1 MLYKYP
7 YTNLYNL
14 NLDWLIQAVKEL
26 QEVVE
31 PLENVVTSV
40 NGMTGDVELTREIL
54 TQILGGMVSKFNGRD
69 GDVTLTAEDVNRTL
83 IDITWTSDP
92 GDTIDDLTQTE
103 LDALYAS
110 GKRILIFVNNLGV
123 ADQVYFLQ
131 YYDSH
136 AMPQEYS
143 PTAALA
149 GVATF
154 NGLTGNVTA
163 TGADLAT
170 SGTDSATIAESL
182 ANLENTKVPNTRT
195 VNNQPLSANISINAG
210 NIPSQAIAGA
220 TDVEMALGNLNN
232 SKVPNLRSVNGKSLL
247 NDITLNDEDIPSQVV
262 SGQTTVE
269 GVLTDIDTRVSNQS
283 RQIVNLQEG
292 VAIIVNG
299 DTASVAV
306 PVGGY
311 AYIKN
316 NAHGLTEGLYKN
328 TSSSTFPITGGTANS
343 TVFTTIPSGGLNELN
358 NNLAFK
364 TGIYTAGYCDSS
376 NTQFFYNDKV
386 AFFAGDFIKSGG
398 GNIEIETSAW
408 KEVGTV
414 DIKPKNEA
422 RAVLSAGIGS
432 GPYNILLSITPSGIV
447 RLFQTSGNTRTFP
460 ELYFR
465 IFYEV

>member
-26 QEVVE
+26 QEIVE

-40 NGMTGDVELTREIL
+40 NGMTGNVELTREIL

-69 GDVTLTAEDVNRTL
+69 GDVELTAEDVNDTL

-92 GDTIDDLTQTE
+92 GDVIGDLTQTE
-103 LDALYAS
+103 LDQLYIN

-131 YYDSH
+131 YYDNH

-154 NGLTGNVTA
+154 NGQTGNVTA

-170 SGTDSATIAESL
+170 SGTDQTTIAANL

-195 VNNQPLSANISINAG
+195 VNNKPLSTNISINAED
-210 NIPSQAIAGA
+210 IPSQAITGA

-232 SKVPNLRSVNGKSLL
+232 SKVPNSREVNNKSLITS
-247 NDITLNDEDIPSQVV
+247 ITLNDEDIPSQVV

-269 GVLTDIDTRVSNQS
+269 GVLTDLDTRVSNQS
-283 RQIVNLQEG
+283 QQIDDL
-292 VAIIVNG
+292 
-299 DTASVAV
+299 
-306 PVGGY
+306 
-311 AYIKN
+311 
-316 NAHGLTEGLYKN
+316 
-328 TSSSTFPITGGTANS
+328 
-343 TVFTTIPSGGLNELN
+343 
-358 NNLAFK
+358 
-364 TGIYTAGYCDSS
+364 
-376 NTQFFYNDKV
+376 
-386 AFFAGDFIKSGG
+386 
-398 GNIEIETSAW
+398 
-408 KEVGTV
+408 
-414 DIKPKNEA
+414 
-422 RAVLSAGIGS
+422 
-432 GPYNILLSITPSGIV
+432 GPYNGLDSDSTIAALSAAQGKALNTLLTPISATCTRIMPGETVQAIKVTKIGRLCILEGRIYCNQDIQGNFIITNIPESYRPSSDVNFEKDYYYGGKLDKGSIRIGTDGNVETIMGSGIFNASQYYTLNAV
-447 RLFQTSGNTRTFP
+447 WIAAS
-460 ELYFR
+460 
-465 IFYEV
+465 

>member
-283 RQIVNLQEG
+283 RQIDDL
-292 VAIIVNG
+292 
-299 DTASVAV
+299 
-306 PVGGY
+306 
-311 AYIKN
+311 
-316 NAHGLTEGLYKN
+316 
-328 TSSSTFPITGGTANS
+328 
-343 TVFTTIPSGGLNELN
+343 
-358 NNLAFK
+358 
-364 TGIYTAGYCDSS
+364 
-376 NTQFFYNDKV
+376 NDKV
-386 AFFAGDFIKSGG
+386 GDSSLTTTAQ
-398 GNIEIETSAW
+398 NLSDAVNELDSELTRETNSFQLTNGQTITIYKYGRIVFCSIYVSTSNPIPVTTSW
-408 KEVGTV
+408 TTVGTIPTGFRPPSPLYLADNLTLSLKWFIGTNGELQV
-414 DIKPKNEA
+414 SYNTA
-422 RAVLSAGIGS
+422 TNASGAV
-432 GPYNILLSITPSGIV
+432 ILMYII
-447 RLFQTSGNTRTFP
+447 
-460 ELYFR
+460 
-465 IFYEV
+465 

>member
-1 MLYKYP
+1 MFYKYP

-14 NLDWLIQAVKEL
+14 NLDWLIQSVKEL
-26 QEVVE
+26 QEIVE

-40 NGMTGDVELTREIL
+40 NGMTGNVELTREIL

-69 GDVTLTAEDVNRTL
+69 GDVTLTAEDVNGTL

-103 LDALYAS
+103 LDALYTS

-154 NGLTGNVTA
+154 NGQTGNVTA

-283 RQIVNLQEG
+283 QQIGDLTQLDVTATDLVDAVNVVNDSTVKRAYTQTNMSVVHSNITIMSNRLVIQGNLAFISLAFRIASEG
-292 VAIIVNG
+292 VTDGSTLFQLPSGYSFAYNSIINAIGIRGTNDTKRLIVQTDG
-299 DTASVAV
+299 
-306 PVGGY
+306 
-311 AYIKN
+311 AYIKAWVN
-316 NAHGLTEGLYKN
+316 Q
-328 TSSSTFPITGGTANS
+328 ANPEDAIFIINF
-343 TVFTTIPSGGLNELN
+343 V
-358 NNLAFK
+358 
-364 TGIYTAGYCDSS
+364 
-376 NTQFFYNDKV
+376 TQ
-386 AFFAGDFIKSGG
+386 
-398 GNIEIETSAW
+398 
-408 KEVGTV
+408 
-414 DIKPKNEA
+414 
-422 RAVLSAGIGS
+422 
-432 GPYNILLSITPSGIV
+432 IV
-447 RLFQTSGNTRTFP
+447 TQ
-460 ELYFR
+460 
-465 IFYEV
+465 

>member
-1 MLYKYP
+1 MFYKYP

-40 NGMTGDVELTREIL
+40 NGMTGNVELTREIL
-54 TQILGGMVSKFNGRD
+54 TQILGDMVSKFNGRD
-69 GDVTLTAEDVNRTL
+69 GDVTLTAEDVNGTL

-131 YYDSH
+131 YYDNH

-154 NGLTGNVTA
+154 NGQTGNVTA

-170 SGTDSATIAESL
+170 SETDSTTIAANL

-195 VNNQPLSANISINAG
+195 VNNQPLSANVSINAG
-210 NIPSQAIAGA
+210 NVPSQAIAGA

-232 SKVPNLRSVNGKSLL
+232 SKVPNARQVNGKSLL

-269 GVLTDIDTRVSNQS
+269 GALTDIDSRVSSQS
-283 RQIVNLQEG
+283 QQIDDLQAAAAYVEDG
-292 VAIIVNG
+292 DVA
-299 DTASVAV
+299 TRT
-306 PVGGY
+306 Y
-311 AYIKN
+311 
-316 NAHGLTEGLYKN
+316 TEGQFILLKGKLY
-328 TSSSTFPITGGTANS
+328 
-343 TVFTTIPSGGLNELN
+343 TVNSGGLPLDTAITGNVTAVTNGGLN
-358 NNLAFK
+358 
-364 TGIYTAGYCDSS
+364 
-376 NTQFFYNDKV
+376 
-386 AFFAGDFIKSGG
+386 
-398 GNIEIETSAW
+398 
-408 KEVGTV
+408 
-414 DIKPKNEA
+414 
-422 RAVLSAGIGS
+422 VLSGAIDDIDSRLTNLVKTATFTGTT
-432 GPYNILLSITPSGIV
+432 TPSGNLTQNEIADTKPILCGYVLGKAYNITPWSYSGGNWVFLIRKNTTNELVISEQCTIV
-447 RLFQTSGNTRTFP
+447 VW
-460 ELYFR
+460 Y
-465 IFYEV
+465 I

>member
-1 MLYKYP
+1 MFYKYP

-40 NGMTGDVELTREIL
+40 NGMTGNVELTREIL

-69 GDVTLTAEDVNRTL
+69 GDVTLTAEDVNGTL

-154 NGLTGNVTA
+154 NGQTGNVTA
-163 TGADLAT
+163 TGDDLAT
-170 SGTDSATIAESL
+170 SATDSTTIAESL
-182 ANLENTKVPNTRT
+182 AELEESKVPITRT
-195 VNNQPLSANISINAG
+195 VNNQPLSANISISAANV
-210 NIPSQAIAGA
+210 PSQAIAGA

-232 SKVPNLRSVNGKSLL
+232 SKVPNARQVNGKSLL

-269 GVLTDIDTRVSNQS
+269 GALTDIDSRVNSQS
-283 RQIVNLQEG
+283 RQIDDL
-292 VAIIVNG
+292 
-299 DTASVAV
+299 
-306 PVGGY
+306 
-311 AYIKN
+311 
-316 NAHGLTEGLYKN
+316 
-328 TSSSTFPITGGTANS
+328 
-343 TVFTTIPSGGLNELN
+343 
-358 NNLAFK
+358 
-364 TGIYTAGYCDSS
+364 
-376 NTQFFYNDKV
+376 
-386 AFFAGDFIKSGG
+386 
-398 GNIEIETSAW
+398 
-408 KEVGTV
+408 
-414 DIKPKNEA
+414 
-422 RAVLSAGIGS
+422 
-432 GPYNILLSITPSGIV
+432 GPYNGLDSDSTTAALSAAQGKALNDGKINKISGYISKNVYNVFTAFNGVTINSGAYAINEELRHVSFWLSLKIPALTHDTKILEIASSEPTPKCQVISIGAFATDQTIINAISIIANMHNVYLSLT
-447 RLFQTSGNTRTFP
+447 QAN
-460 ELYFR
+460 EKNYFLVSVEY
-465 IFYEV
+465 FY